1 MPRARRLLPP
11 RAASTVHFDLDDD
24 GDVLA
29 ARPTP
34 LVEVRPQPGVLRHT
48 GAHIV
53 DFSPFVQIL
62 DDPVPQMG
70 EGTSGRI
77 HEEARCAG
85 AGRAGY
91 RRAKISLDRVSK
103 RCPHP
108 RTRRADR
115 LVEVPTIISYSSLQ
129 QRTSGQIVDIPVPHG
144 RGLQGF
150 LQDRVQR
157 LRPLLRTCVL
167 VPWMSRF
174 KGFFRTF
181 SPYEK
186 KVRGWVR
193 TRGRNWVR
201 TLIHGLRRLVP
212 SPWRALTTS
221 LRRRRRWWWRRV
233 Q

>member
-150 LQDRVQR
+150 LPGQGSTASSSSSHVRAGAVDEPFQGV
-157 LRPLLRTCVL
+157 
-167 VPWMSRF
+167 
-174 KGFFRTF
+174 FRTF
-181 SPYEK
+181 LHMK
-186 KVRGWVR
+186 KKCGVGSALGVG
-193 TRGRNWVR
+193 TGC
-201 TLIHGLRRLVP
+201 GL
-212 SPWRALTTS
+212 
-221 LRRRRRWWWRRV
+221 
-233 Q
+233 